1 MSPLLSLSLEEDTS
15 SSVGALSEDAVSAGE
30 G

>member
-1 MSPLLSLSLEEDTS
+1 MSPPLFSSLEEDTS
-15 SSVGALSEDAVSAGE
+15 SSVGALSEDMLSAEE